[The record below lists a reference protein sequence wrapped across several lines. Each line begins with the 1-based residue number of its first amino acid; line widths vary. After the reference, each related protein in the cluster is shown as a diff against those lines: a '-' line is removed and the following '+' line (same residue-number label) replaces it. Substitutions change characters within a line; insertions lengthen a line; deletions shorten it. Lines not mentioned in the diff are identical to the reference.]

1 MPFRNERSCCFHS
14 SGVLRRMASIFSASS
29 SSVSS
34 EHSAWSELPDRYDD
48 GGYSGGSM
56 ERPGLVR
63 LLEDVRAGRID
74 VIVVYKVD
82 RLTRAISDFAK
93 MVEVFD
99 GAGVSFVS
107 VTQAFN
113 TTSSMGRLTL
123 NVLLSFAQ
131 FEREVTAERIRDK
144 VGASKRKGIWM
155 GGAVPM
161 GYDAIDKCLVAN
173 PREAEAVRVIFRE
186 YVRIGSVPELIRR
199 LEDLGIV
206 SKVRT
211 DRYGRVSGGTPYSR
225 GALYHLLR
233 NPIYIGKVRH
243 GQSLHVGQ
251 HAALIDDAT
260 WAAAQQ
266 SLDANG
272 GGRIAME
279 RKPAARWLD
288 GIMFDQQGRSM
299 KTDYAS
305 KKLGSSSAR
314 KRYWYYVSRTEQGAT
329 EPKPTRLPTQET
341 ETAVCR
347 AVAELLPDKPRLLD
361 AIAIGCSATRTTV
374 LKCAETLIESLQKA
388 SASEREQRLS
398 SLVRRVDV
406 LADQLRITLDLD
418 GTQEGSSTSSEQPL
432 VFDTPFRMNQN
443 GRARPIVVR
452 TGLGEAKPDADLI
465 ALVADARRWMTELTD
480 GSAPSIAEITEREGL
495 RSGSVSRILPLAWLA
510 PDIATAIL
518 TGHQP
523 AELSAKRLRDLPDLP
538 LDWATQRRVLGF
550 PAR

>member
-1 MPFRNERSCCFHS
+1 
-14 SGVLRRMASIFSASS
+14 
-29 SSVSS
+29 
-34 EHSAWSELPDRYDD
+34 
-48 GGYSGGSM
+48 M

-82 RLTRAISDFAK
+82 RLTRALSDFAK

-144 VGASKRKGIWM
+144 VGASKRKGMWM

-186 YVRIGSVPELIRR
+186 YVRLGSVPELIRR

-206 SKVRT
+206 SKVRA

-243 GQSLHVGQ
+243 GQALHAGQ

-260 WAAAQQ
+260 WAAAKQ

-288 GIMFDQQGRSM
+288 GVLFDQQGRSM

-314 KRYWYYVSRTEQGAT
+314 KRYWYYVSRTEHNAT
-329 EPKPTRLPTQET
+329 EPKPTRLPAQET
-341 ETAVCR
+341 ETAVCC
-347 AVAELLPDKPRLLD
+347 AVARLLQDKARLLD
-361 AIAIGCSATRTTV
+361 AIATGCAGTRTTV
-374 LKCAETLIESLQKA
+374 LKCAETLIESLQNA
-388 SASEREQRLS
+388 SASERDQRLS

-406 LADQLRITLDLD
+406 LEEHLRITFDLD
-418 GTQEGSSTSSEQPL
+418 GTQERSSTSSEQPL

-465 ALVADARRWMTELTD
+465 ALVADARRWMKELTD
-480 GSAPSIAEITEREGL
+480 GSATSIAAITEREGL

-510 PDIATAIL
+510 PDIAAAIL
-518 TGHQP
+518 AGHQP

-538 LDWATQRRVLGF
+538 WTGPRNASSWDSRHADTPSGIAQDLTRNRATETFAGNGRKPARQRRLCAKSTADMSGNLLK
-550 PAR
+550 